1 LVSPKWQLSLI
12 DGNLTVNGNLTVMG
26 GNTRVRGIKVSQR
39 ITASANSFSAAFC
52 QFNNANITG
61 NTNYLIRNSFTGSQ
75 ITVPSSNAVLVDNT
89 GIL

>member
-12 DGNLTVNGNLTVMG
+12 DGNLTVMG